1 MSKIKNEMA
10 TRCEL
15 ALMGKVV
22 EVTDNSEVQAMTDYI
37 LSALG
42 MLDADSPQDIF
53 NDEINQ
59 YSRSA
64 GLENNVKYLVVNKI
78 GGMRCITY
86 LLENSDKDPEGDYYY
101 PAPFEEDYGS
111 GFPSSHCYVYNVD
124 CDWFSEF
131 GDCFF
136 IKHTDG
142 FYHRV
147 S

>member
-1 MSKIKNEMA
+1 MSKVKQEME

-22 EVTDNSEVQAMTDYI
+22 PVNNNDEVQAMTEYI
-37 LSALG
+37 LSAMGHEEPLIE
-42 MLDADSPQDIF
+42 DF
-53 NDEINQ
+53 VKTTINHYGQ
-59 YSRSA
+59 
-64 GLENNVKYLVVNKI
+64 NNVKYLVCNTVEDMK
-78 GGMRCITY
+78 CITY
-86 LLENSDKDPEGDYYY
+86 LLKCASDDKEEMY

-111 GFPSSHCYVYNVD
+111 GHPCAFCYVFNTDVNW
-124 CDWFSEF
+124 CSEF

-136 IKHTDG
+136 EKREDG